1 MKSGDIFAIS
11 EDGELLERFVRRPL
25 NVGAQFDEKW
35 LQEVLFANIDLIQ
48 PTDASYDRIQ
58 LVPLCRELN
67 LNDGIRNLFLDIL
80 AITETG
86 KLILIECKL
95 WKNPQARRE
104 VLAQAFEYA
113 SLLQS
118 LSYSD
123 LSSKLRRHIN
133 SGSEDPII
141 FALRSAGISVDE
153 SLLISRI
160 DQGMKKGN
168 FHVVIAGDGIRTDLV
183 NLVNSPAMTGMTAD
197 LSLLEISVHQ
207 DGEGKT
213 LLTPSVPQEIET
225 VTRTVLISTEGMP
238 VSIEED
244 ESEIN
249 PLPNQKSPVQR
260 QMKEEKKELN
270 TLFWRRAI
278 EEIKFSHPD
287 QDSLRRGGSNWC
299 KALLPAPL
307 KWITAWRSKD
317 QIGVFLRI
325 DGEDIPKYKVFFDER
340 LDLMREEISSDI
352 SVNIPA
358 DGSDGWST
366 ALFLSVNYSEIDVY
380 DPNTIDLQIEWLA
393 EHLDKF
399 VNYIRPILKQ
409 LPK

>member
-123 LSSKLRRHIN
+123 LSSKLRRHID

>member
-249 PLPNQKSPVQR
+249 PLPNQASPTQR
-260 QMKEEKKELN
+260 RMKEEKKELN
-270 TLFWRRAI
+270 TLFWQKAI

-287 QDSLRRGGSNWC
+287 QDPLRRGGSNWC

-317 QIGVFLRI
+317 LIGVFLRI
-325 DGEDIPKYKVFFDER
+325 DGEDIPKYKVFFEER

-352 SVNIPA
+352 SVNIPSE
-358 DGSDGWST
+358 GSDDWST

-380 DPNTIDLQIEWLA
+380 DPNTMDHQIEWLA

-399 VNYIRPILKQ
+399 INYIRPLVNQ